1 MRVSKMIERTL
12 YTDGACP
19 GNGTEDAKGGYGW
32 ALENK
37 ITKSFTW
44 CSKMTERYGKPTNQK
59 CELMAVAQI
68 VFATGVEVLGEKPW
82 YADNLYCPETGE
94 IQYLLHIKSDSKYVV
109 DGINHWL
116 RSWKANGWKNSK
128 KKPISNMQMWK
139 DLDAVLSYGHL
150 RGCFTFSYVPGH
162 SGDPGN
168 NAADQAARD
177 GVDNG
182 TTIPE
187 NAWKELMDMLTTMHS

>member
-1 MRVSKMIERTL
+1 MREATL

-32 ALENK
+32 AIESGR
-37 ITKSFTW
+37 TKSFTW

-59 CELMAVAQI
+59 CELMAVAQAI
-68 VFATGVEVLGEKPW
+68 FASGVEALDKKACFEE
-82 YADNLYCPETGE
+82 NLYCPETGA
-94 IQYLLHIKSDSKYVV
+94 IQFVVHVKSDSKYVV
-109 DGINHWL
+109 DGINYWL
-116 RSWKANGWKNSK
+116 RNWKANKWKNSK

-139 DLDAVLSYGHL
+139 DIDAVLSFGHL
-150 RGCFTFSYVPGH
+150 RGCFTFSHVPGH

-168 NAADQAARD
+168 DAADKAARE

-182 TTIPE
+182 ATVPE
-187 NAWKELMDMLTTMHS
+187 DAWKEMMDMLESLSV

>member
-1 MRVSKMIERTL
+1 MREATL

-32 ALENK
+32 ALESGR
-37 ITKSFTW
+37 TRSFTW

-59 CELMAVAQI
+59 CELMAVAQAI
-68 VFATGVEVLGEKPW
+68 FASGVEAIDKKDWFEE
-82 YADNLYCPETGE
+82 NLFCPETGE
-94 IQYLLHIKSDSKYVV
+94 IRFVVHVKSDSKYVV
-109 DGINHWL
+109 DGINYWL
-116 RSWKANGWKNSK
+116 RNWKANKWKNSK

-139 DLDAVLSYGHL
+139 DIDAVLSFGHL
-150 RGCFTFSYVPGH
+150 RGCFTFSHVPGH

-168 NAADQAARD
+168 DAADKAARE

-182 TTIPE
+182 TTVPE
-187 NAWKELMDMLTTMHS
+187 DAWKEMMDMLESLSM

>member
-1 MRVSKMIERTL
+1 MREATL

-32 ALENK
+32 ALENGR
-37 ITKSFTW
+37 TKSFTW

-59 CELMAVAQI
+59 CELMAVAQVI
-68 VFATGVEVLGEKPW
+68 FASGVEALDKKDWFEE
-82 YADNLYCPETGE
+82 NLFCPETGE
-94 IQYLLHIKSDSKYVV
+94 IRFVVHVKSDSKYVV
-109 DGINHWL
+109 DGINYWL
-116 RSWKANGWKNSK
+116 RNWKANKWKNSK

-139 DLDAVLSYGHL
+139 DIDAVLSFGHL
-150 RGCFTFSYVPGH
+150 RGCFTFSHVPGH

-168 NAADQAARD
+168 DAADKAARE

-182 TTIPE
+182 ATVPE
-187 NAWKELMDMLTTMHS
+187 DAWKEMMDMLESLGM